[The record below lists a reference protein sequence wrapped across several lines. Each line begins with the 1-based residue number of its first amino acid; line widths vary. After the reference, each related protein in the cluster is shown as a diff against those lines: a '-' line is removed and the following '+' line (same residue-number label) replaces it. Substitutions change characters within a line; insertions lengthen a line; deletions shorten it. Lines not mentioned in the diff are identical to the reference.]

1 MTLKDL
7 LNNPNIDLDTEIN
20 VVIYDEGWFPSY
32 YNVYVDTDIS
42 DKNIVY
48 LLLDGKN

>member
-20 VVIYDEGWFPSY
+20 VVICDEDWFPHY

-48 LLLDGKN
+48 LLLDGEN